1 MNVEAIDSESFFRDA
16 PNAFDDVAICVRR
29 NKAAKMLALSV
40 STLDRLVKAGDIPRF
55 KTPNGVFFRVDT
67 LREWARRRERQA
79 AQEALIPD
87 SSPSVAMSTDTATS
101 THLAVSTTLP
111 TGQ

>member
-1 MNVEAIDSESFFRDA
+1 METIDSQSFFRDA
-16 PNAFDDVAICVRR
+16 PNALDDAAICVRR

-67 LREWARRRERQA
+67 LREWARHRERQA

-87 SSPSVAMSTDTATS
+87 SLPSATMSTDTAMS
-101 THLAVSTTLP
+101 SHVAPSTT
-111 TGQ
+111 